1 MFFDL
6 TERTKAPEDERTI
19 WRNKSRPTE
28 IRGEIEVEIERE
40 IEREVEK
47 RQNYKSKHQCKLK

>member
-1 MFFDL
+1 MFLDL

-40 IEREVEK
+40 IEREIEVE
-47 RQNYKSKHQCKLK
+47 